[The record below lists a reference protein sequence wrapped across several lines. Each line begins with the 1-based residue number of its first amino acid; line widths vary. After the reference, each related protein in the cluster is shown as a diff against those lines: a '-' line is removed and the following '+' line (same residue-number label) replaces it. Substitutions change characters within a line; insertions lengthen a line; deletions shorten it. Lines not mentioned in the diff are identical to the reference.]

1 MPDADDI
8 ARADKQMG
16 FAERNAAVQQLR
28 RARDDEK
35 RVAILFEL
43 GSLVRVLGVLD
54 RQIVQ
59 VELPLDAV
67 QKLAVRLEQADPHD
81 MPLLARPLA
90 SLLDGN
96 VGDAAA
102 IGIDA
107 RRHDAGP
114 GQV

>member
-8 ARADKQMG
+8 ASADEQMR

-54 RQIVQ
+54 REIVQ

-81 MPLLARPLA
+81 MPFLARPLA
-90 SLLDGN
+90 GLLDGN